1 MVNRSDDFIDK
12 AMRDMRNRARG
23 VLAEMTA
30 MLSDQQA
37 PDWIIQERVRAELG
51 RLSRHP
57 SAIEVHAD
65 QGSVTVRGPILA
77 DDVEPVISGIARV
90 RGVQRVDNQM
100 DVHQTP
106 GDIPALQGNPP
117 RREPRMEL
125 MQENW
130 SPTARLLVGVAGGLL
145 AVYGRVRSGLVG
157 TALSLLGL
165 GLLARGVANVQL
177 KRLVGTG
184 GGRRAV
190 DINKAIN
197 VAAPAEQVYEFWT
210 HFENFP
216 RFMAHV
222 KEIRDHGNGR
232 SHWVVA
238 GPAGTPVE
246 FDALITKQVPN
257 QVIAW
262 KSLPDQTVQSAGIV
276 RFDPNPDGGTRITVQ
291 MSYNP
296 PAGAL
301 GHAVASLFGVD
312 PKRAMDED
320 LARLKTLLEQ
330 GKTSADGKEITQEDL
345 SGAMGQT

>member
-1 MVNRSDDFIDK
+1 
-12 AMRDMRNRARG
+12 
-23 VLAEMTA
+23 
-30 MLSDQQA
+30 
-37 PDWIIQERVRAELG
+37 
-51 RLSRHP
+51 
-57 SAIEVHAD
+57 
-65 QGSVTVRGPILA
+65 
-77 DDVEPVISGIARV
+77 
-90 RGVQRVDNQM
+90 M

-106 GDIPALQGNPP
+106 GDIPALQGNPSLH
-117 RREPRMEL
+117 EQRMEL

-130 SPTARLLVGVAGGLL
+130 SPTARLLVGIASGLL
-145 AVYGRVRSGLVG
+145 AVYGRARSGLIG
-157 TALSLLGL
+157 TVLTLVGL
-165 GLLARGVANVQL
+165 GTLARVIANVQL
-177 KRLVGTG
+177 KRLIGADGVPG
-184 GGRRAV
+184 V
-190 DINKAIN
+190 VEIQKAIN
-197 VAAPAEQVYEFWT
+197 VNTPVEQVYEFWT

-222 KEIRDHGNGR
+222 KEIRDQGNGH

-246 FDALITKQVPN
+246 FDAMITKQLPN

-262 KSLPDQTVQSAGIV
+262 KSLPEQTVQSAGLV

-320 LARLKTLLEQ
+320 LARLKTLLEV
-330 GKTSADGKEITQEDL
+330 GKTSADGKEITQQDL
-345 SGAMGQT
+345 SGAMG